1 MEKTLLFSENTNKE
15 PEKNINDKNNIKK
28 KIII

>member
-15 PEKNINDKNNIKK
+15 QEKNINDKNNKKK